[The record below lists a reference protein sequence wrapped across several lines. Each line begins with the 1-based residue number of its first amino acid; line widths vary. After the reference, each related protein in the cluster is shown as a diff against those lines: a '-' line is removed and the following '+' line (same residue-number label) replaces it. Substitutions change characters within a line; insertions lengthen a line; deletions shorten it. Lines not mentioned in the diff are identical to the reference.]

1 MVRFGVVLK
10 EMRAERGWTQGQL
23 AYKADTTPEYISILE
38 NNPEKVPATGLL
50 VRLTRAL
57 GTTPDYMLRRAGML
71 ETNSHTPLEPEV
83 QHIAD
88 LLATWPEGQLKSAAR
103 AIVITTGETLEHVLE
118 ALGDENQKERR
129 GEGTRRTVS

>member
-1 MVRFGVVLK
+1 MLTFGQVLR
-10 EMRAERGWTQGQL
+10 EMREERKLTQGQL
-23 AYKADTTPEYISILE
+23 SYKAQTTAEYISMIE
-38 NNPEKVPATGLL
+38 NGDRTPATGLL
-50 VRLTRAL
+50 IRLTKAL

-88 LLATWPEGQLKSAAR
+88 LLSTWPEGQLKSAAR